1 MEAERAVRDDRRYT
15 PNALSQ
21 DFADTATLTGAD
33 DSPEIE
39 WWLVLAHHDDPALV
53 GLRLALS
60 EVEPLEIGRHST
72 LLQGAFA
79 DPNISRRHARIEIG
93 SRGTPILFDENS
105 HNGTFVNGTKTK
117 EHPLAS
123 GDVLG
128 IGKVLLLVDRG
139 HTPLPM
145 DPPAGITGCSHPIS
159 VALDSVAKVR
169 QRTTNVLL
177 VGESGTGKD
186 TLAQLLHEETR
197 SESPWVALRC
207 GTLGIKTAR
216 DEVAKALAAADDGTL
231 YVDGIGDLCEPGQLA
246 LLEALDRNSSSRP
259 RIIASTTEPLFRLTG
274 AGRIRP
280 EFASR
285 IQAWTIHLPPLRDRR
300 SDIPVLA
307 REFAS
312 RFCETEEVPP
322 FAPEFIFRL
331 LRHSWPGN
339 ARELEAIVERATVES
354 DGKVIGTFE
363 ALDAILA
370 EPRTLRAIST
380 MGRAQRSEAFVV
392 DGHGRWYSTPDGT
405 KHELGRR
412 KTLARLLAALVECRR
427 SSPGDALGVDGLL
440 ARAWPQEKLLRRAG
454 ANRVYVAVTT
464 LRKMGLRDLIARTE
478 SGYLLDP
485 DVPLRIIDE

>member
-1 MEAERAVRDDRRYT
+1 MREDRRYT
-15 PNALSQ
+15 RIALGQ

-33 DSPEIE
+33 DEPHTR
-39 WWLVLAHHDDPALV
+39 WWVVVAHHDDPARIGDRLV
-53 GLRLALS
+53 LDEIDA
-60 EVEPLEIGRHST
+60 LEIGRRSPI
-72 LLQGAFA
+72 LDGAFA
-79 DPNISRRHARIEIG
+79 DPNISRRHARIEMG
-93 SRGTPILFDENS
+93 SRGAPVLYDEGS

-117 EHPLAS
+117 EHPLAV

-128 IGKVLLLVDRG
+128 VGKVLLLVDRG
-139 HTPLPM
+139 HAPMPIDLP
-145 DPPAGITGCSHPIS
+145 DGITACSHPMS
-159 VALDSVAKVR
+159 VALDSLHKVA
-169 QRTTNVLL
+169 QRSTNVLM

-186 TLAQLLHEETR
+186 TMAQLLHEASR
-197 SESPWVALRC
+197 AGHPWVALRC
-207 GTLGIKTAR
+207 GTLAAKTAR
-216 DEVAKALAAADDGTL
+216 DEVSHALEAARGGTL

-246 LLEALDRNSSSRP
+246 LLDALDSSSTEGP
-259 RIIASTTEPLFRLTG
+259 RIVAATTEPLFRLTG
-274 AGRIRP
+274 AGRVRP

-285 IQAWTIHLPPLRDRR
+285 IQAWTIHLPPLRERR

-312 RFCETEEVPP
+312 RFCETEAVPS
-322 FAPEFIFRL
+322 FAPELMFRL

-354 DGKVIGTFE
+354 NGDSIETFE

-370 EPRTLRAIST
+370 EPRTLQAIST

-392 DGHGRWYSTPDGT
+392 DGQGRWYSTPDGT

-412 KTLARLLAALVECRR
+412 KTLARLLAALVDCRR